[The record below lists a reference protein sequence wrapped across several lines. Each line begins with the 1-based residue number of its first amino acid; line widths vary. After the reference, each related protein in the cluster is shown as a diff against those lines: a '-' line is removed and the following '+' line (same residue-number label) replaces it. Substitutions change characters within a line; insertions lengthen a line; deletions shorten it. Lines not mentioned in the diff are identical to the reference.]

1 MAVVALLL
9 SVTLIAACGQ
19 SAEEK
24 AKAEV
29 CSARTEIS
37 NQISKLQGLTLSS
50 NTVNE
55 AKASFEVIGKQLTKI
70 KDAQPNLSPAR
81 KEQVQ
86 AATNAFESQLT
97 AIASGVASSLPAG
110 GLESALKGAEP
121 KIKSALSALAA
132 DYKSA
137 LAPIN
142 CS

>member
-1 MAVVALLL
+1 MALLF
-9 SVTLIAACGQ
+9 SVTVISACGQ

-29 CSARTEIS
+29 CSARNEI
-37 NQISKLQGLTLSS
+37 QKEITRLRGLTLSS
-50 NTVNE
+50 NTVSE
-55 AKASFEVIGKQLTKI
+55 AKASFEAIGKQLTKI
-70 KDAQPNLSPAR
+70 KDAQPKLAPAR

-86 AATNAFESQLT
+86 AATSSFESDL
-97 AIASGVASSLPAG
+97 ASIASGVASSLPSG

-132 DYKSA
+132 DYQQA
-137 LAPIN
+137 LAPIS